1 MTDTPVMNER
11 TRWAGTAGFVARAVL
26 LAAVLLPASWS
37 ALSDSGIDAWWLW
50 TLRAALVVLHAAPFP
65 PLVTRAPLAAF
76 AVGSAAMLALVT
88 GPDLGGP
95 MAAQAGDAFA
105 PVLLPSSLVWFVLLY
120 VVASRTRSPWPSAAL
135 AVGAVGGAL
144 TVMRLWDATDY
155 AVPLSGEWGWRLF
168 VGAAVLGGTLAAWA
182 LGRYRAARLAWADA
196 LAQRAAAHER
206 RRIARE
212 MHDVVAHSL
221 AVVVAQAEGGRLA
234 VAAQPQRAPEILDT
248 IAVTGREAL
257 DQMRGL
263 LGVLREEEDCGSG
276 PDVDDLPTAPQPG
289 LADLPALVERVRS
302 AGTPVDLETRGTPRR
317 LAPATELAA
326 YRMVQES
333 LTNVVKHAGPGSSAR
348 VELDWSDGLV
358 VDVSDDGSGAASGGS
373 GSSSPTTGRGLRGM
387 RDRLQSVGGELA
399 VGARPGGGW
408 HNRARIPT

>member
-1 MTDTPVMNER
+1 MTDTPVMTER
-11 TRWAGTAGFVARAVL
+11 PTWTGTAGVVARAVL
-26 LAAVLLPASWS
+26 LVVVLLPSSWS
-37 ALSDSGIDAWWLW
+37 ALSDSGIGTGWLW
-50 TLRAALVVLHAAPFP
+50 TLRITLVVLHATLLP
-65 PLVTRAPLAAF
+65 PLVTGAPLVAF

-105 PVLLPSSLVWFVLLY
+105 PVLLPSSVVWFVLLY

-144 TVMRLWDATDY
+144 TVVRLWDATDY

-182 LGRYRAARLAWADA
+182 LGRYRAARLAWVDA

-234 VAAQPQRAPEILDT
+234 VSAQPQRAPEILDT

-263 LGVLREEEDCGSG
+263 LGVLRDEEDGRSG
-276 PDVDDLPTAPQPG
+276 PDAGGLPTVPQPG
-289 LADLPALVERVRS
+289 LADLPALVERVRW
-302 AGTPVDLETRGTPRR
+302 AGIPVAVETHGMPHRLTP
-317 LAPATELAA
+317 AIELAA
-326 YRMVQES
+326 YRMIQES

-348 VELDWSDGLV
+348 VQLDWSDGLV
-358 VDVSDDGSGAASGGS
+358 IDVSDDGSGDPGGS
-373 GSSSPTTGRGLRGM
+373 GGASPAPGRGLRGM
-387 RDRLQSVGGELA
+387 RDRLESVGGELA
-399 VGARPGGGW
+399 CGARPGGGW